1 MPYKCTACGKSFRYK
16 VSQRT
21 HKCPAQQA
29 NALNQ
34 QSMQLSNT
42 RDAKDSREP
51 RRDPLEENQP
61 MLNVVNNEENKYV
74 LIINDQGQH
83 LLTKESNIEKI
94 QVTANKE
101 QTLEEYITINNKSAE
116 TRSAW
121 KPNIPDNSISKKPP
135 ETSTKMCSKD
145 EKPLREN
152 ANDFFSLIM
161 SPMENGL
168 SSPTAEMEHLR
179 VSSPTEKGDTLK
191 PYSNFQ
197 STTRNMEMNITN
209 TSIDGNFSS
218 EENVANTL
226 QTINE
231 ESLKEL
237 LYGMDEK

>member
-1 MPYKCTACGKSFRYK
+1 MNYVLLQ

-34 QSMQLSNT
+34 QSMQLSNM
-42 RDAKDSREP
+42 RDAKDSCEP
-51 RRDPLEENQP
+51 QRDPLEENQP
-61 MLNVVNNEENKYV
+61 ILNVINNEENKYV

-83 LLTKESNIEKI
+83 LLTKESNIKKI
-94 QVTANKE
+94 QVTPNKE
-101 QTLEEYITINNKSAE
+101 QTLEEYITINNKNTE
-116 TRSAW
+116 TRSTW
-121 KPNIPDNSISKKPP
+121 KANIPDNSILKKPL

-145 EKPLREN
+145 EKPLQEN
-152 ANDFFSLIM
+152 TNDFFSLIM

-179 VSSPTEKGDTLK
+179 VSSPTEKEDTLK

-209 TSIDGNFSS
+209 TSIDQNFNS
-218 EENVANTL
+218 EENVANAL

-231 ESLKEL
+231 ESLKQL